1 MITVITSAHLH
12 DSPAGGGVVS
22 SSSEMGK
29 LRQGKVKDLLQ
40 VGKWQ
45 SWYSNTKMVDY

>member
-12 DSPAGGGVVS
+12 DSLGGVVS
-22 SSSEMGK
+22 SSFEMGK